1 MERCRQVLHGSRDE
15 PTGQAL
21 SKLLAILTARAVSSL
36 LTATDIGDV
45 RALQGEIRAYER
57 LAETQRKPFALPSGP
72 A

>member
-1 MERCRQVLHGSRDE
+1 
-15 PTGQAL
+15 
-21 SKLLAILTARAVSSL
+21 LAIQTARAVSSL

-57 LAETQRKPFALPSGP
+57 LAEAQRKPFALPSGL